1 MPLIQ
6 ASTLDPSPTWGT
18 LIELQALGD
27 HLIHQAWHIL
37 LSPNPPTFMDV
48 GNGLPRLNPL
58 DIRVIKWDIPNDG
71 IHILM
76 LFVGIN
82 YDLVAVL

>member
-6 ASTLDPSPTWGT
+6 ASTLDPSLTWGT
-18 LIELQALGD
+18 LIELQSLGD

-37 LSPNPPTFMDV
+37 LSPNPPTSMDV
-48 GNGLPRLNPL
+48 GNGLPRSNPL
-58 DIRVIKWDIPNDG
+58 DIKVIKWDIPNDG
-71 IHILM
+71 IHLLK

-82 YDLVAVL
+82 YGLAVVL

>member
-1 MPLIQ
+1 MPFIQ
-6 ASTLDPSPTWGT
+6 ASTLDPSPAWGT
-18 LIELQALGD
+18 LIKLQALDD

-58 DIRVIKWDIPNDG
+58 DIKVIKWDIPNDG
-71 IHILM
+71 IRLLK
-76 LFVGIN
+76 LFIRISYG
-82 YDLVAVL
+82 LVAML